1 MSAFREKVGAPVR
14 INQTLTGVQTSLFA
28 VPLSNGNVLSTW
40 LSRGSTPDSY
50 DLRGR
55 VVSKSGGGAQKDV
68 RVTLNTAGA
77 QTQTGLAALTNGNSV
92 ISYFVRTGSGA
103 SVKQAAYLQRLSA
116 TGALLGAP
124 KLIKQTTGP
133 NTYGGVGVAALPGGR
148 YIALWWVASGGGQA
162 ALKRQIFQANGA
174 AGGVGTI
181 GIGPVRAAS
190 QNAPKALLGTEG
202 VMVAFDVFAGG
213 TYGVNAALLN
223 TSGTLIAAAKTLDSG
238 THPLATRSLNYDL
251 VNKLY
256 YVSWTQTLSASSV
269 RSFGDSFYVSQ
280 GCSVKC

>member
-1 MSAFREKVGAPVR
+1 
-14 INQTLTGVQTSLFA
+14 VQTSPFA
-28 VPLSNGNVLSTW
+28 APLSNGNVLATW
-40 LSRGSTPDSY
+40 LSRGSTPASY

-55 VVSKSGGGAQKDV
+55 VVSKSGGGALHDV

-92 ISYFVRTGSGA
+92 IAYFVRTGSGA
-103 SVKQAAYLQRLSA
+103 SVKQSAYLQRLSA

-124 KLIKQTTGP
+124 RLIKQTTGP
-133 NTYGGVGVAALPGGR
+133 NTYGGVGVAALPSGR
-148 YIALWWVASGGGQA
+148 YIALWWVASGGQA

-174 AGGVGTI
+174 ASGVGTI

-190 QNAPKALLGTEG
+190 QNAPKAILGKEG
-202 VMVAFDVFAGG
+202 VMITFDVFAGG
-213 TYGVNAALLN
+213 TYGVNAALIN

-238 THPLATRSLNYDL
+238 THPLATTSLNYDS

-269 RSFGDSFYVSQ
+269 RSFGDSFYVTN